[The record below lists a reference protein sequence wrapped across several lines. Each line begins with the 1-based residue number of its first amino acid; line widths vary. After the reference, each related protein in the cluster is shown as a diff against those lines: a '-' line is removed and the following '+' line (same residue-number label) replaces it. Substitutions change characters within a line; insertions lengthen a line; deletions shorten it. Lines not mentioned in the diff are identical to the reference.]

1 MDFNLCCPLSRIK
14 VVAELGSDV
23 TAAEPKA
30 GWGRANSFRED
41 AMVTG

>member
-1 MDFNLCCPLSRIK
+1 MDFNLCGPLSRIK

-23 TAAEPKA
+23 TAAEPKP

>member
-1 MDFNLCCPLSRIK
+1 MDFNLCDPLIK

-23 TAAEPKA
+23 TAAEPKP